1 MRLPPTGTYKPP
13 LREYEVKLHGI
24 AARTV
29 TIDGTAGTHYD
40 DLTHL
45 ESATA
50 EGWTTATDR
59 YGPVTIV
66 KITGAAAK
74 QVSASR

>member
-1 MRLPPTGTYKPP
+1 MAAPTGTYKPP

-24 AARTV
+24 SARTV
-29 TIDGTAGTHYD
+29 TIDGAAGTHYD
-40 DLTHL
+40 DLAQL
-45 ESATA
+45 ESGSA

-66 KITGAAAK
+66 KITAAAAT
-74 QVSASR
+74 QISASR